1 MAKRQRGGSRPG
13 RRAPLQRGGRQ
24 SAAPISRAAAPISRA
39 AAPERPAGG
48 LREDE
53 LERAAELEARIV
65 AEEQAAAAA
74 LTRGRERRRPGTA
87 EPSAPRTR
95 AAGALTSIAHDEY
108 RYVVADLRKIV
119 AVFSLIFGL
128 LIASWLLLVISGLI
142 EF

>member
-24 SAAPISRAAAPISRA
+24 PAAPVNRA

-48 LREDE
+48 LSEDE
-53 LERAAELEARIV
+53 LARAAEIEARIV

-74 LTRGRERRRPGTA
+74 LSRGRERRRPGTS
-87 EPSAPRTR
+87 EPSAARTR
-95 AAGALTSIAHDEY
+95 AAGAALTSIAQEEY
-108 RYVVADLRKIV
+108 RYVVGDLRKIV

-128 LIASWLLLVISGLI
+128 LIASWLLLVVSGLV

>member
-24 SAAPISRAAAPISRA
+24 PAPAPASRT

-48 LREDE
+48 LSEDE
-53 LERAAELEARIV
+53 LARAAEIEARIV

-74 LTRGRERRRPGTA
+74 LSRGRERRRPGTS

-95 AAGALTSIAHDEY
+95 TAGALTSIAQEEY
-108 RYVVADLRKIV
+108 RYVVGDLRKIV

-128 LIASWLLLVISGLI
+128 LIASWLLLGVSGMI
-142 EF
+142 EL